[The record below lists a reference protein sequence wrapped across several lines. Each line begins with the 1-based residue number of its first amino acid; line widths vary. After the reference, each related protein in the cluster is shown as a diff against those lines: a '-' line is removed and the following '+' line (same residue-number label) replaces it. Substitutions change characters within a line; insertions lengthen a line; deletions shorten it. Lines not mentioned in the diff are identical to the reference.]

1 MKSQLIVCCLLMVAC
16 KAMVPSQLLAQK
28 LSRAAQRLDKVA
40 IHIALQNGAPID
52 GGEGIVIRSYAAIE
66 NWLYVAYFIDFFA
79 ANPAYLTSAQQEKLY
94 EWYLEYFGPLNTAL
108 LQGIRDDNM
117 QVVKDCLD
125 LYGADVRAGADYA
138 LLMAAARGKIA
149 TVRMLIEHGG
159 DVTVNDYMPIQLAMH
174 HGQWEVVWYLAY
186 RSLRPAFA
194 YATQLAYV
202 DWQQFLAVR
211 DQNPQL
217 QHSASDEIL
226 LAMAREFQLPALQM
240 LLQERIAALTEEVI
254 LSSDNKMR
262 PYIRRKGISAN

>member
-1 MKSQLIVCCLLMVAC
+1 
-16 KAMVPSQLLAQK
+16 MVPSQLIAQK

-66 NWLYVAYFIDFFA
+66 NWKYVSYFIDFFA
-79 ANPAYLTSAQQEKLY
+79 ANSAYLTPAQQEKLY

-108 LQGIRDDNM
+108 LQGIREDNM

-125 LYGADVRAGADYA
+125 LYGADVHAGADYA
-138 LLMAAARGKIA
+138 LLMAVARGNVA
-149 TVRMLIEHGG
+149 MVRMLIEHGG
-159 DVTVNDYMPIQLAMH
+159 DATVDDYMPIQLAMH
-174 HGQWEVVWYLAY
+174 HGRWEVVWYLAY
-186 RSLRPAFA
+186 CSLKPAFA
-194 YATQLAYV
+194 YAAKLAYV

-211 DQNPQL
+211 DQTPQL

-240 LLQERIAALTEEVI
+240 LLQERIALTEEVM